1 MSKVKIKARGVSIDM
16 TAMTDVAFL
25 LLTFFILT
33 TKFKKDEAVIVDT
46 PSSTIEVKIPE
57 SDVITV
63 SIDQKSKVYFTID
76 KPIREMVLSAYGG
89 AEGIEFS
96 GEETENFNNIEMIGM
111 PINKLK
117 SYLALSAEERATIE
131 MDGIPID
138 SANNEL
144 GKWLYYA
151 RGASSEIGVNPFIA
165 IKGDN
170 KASAKVAERVISIF
184 QEAPNLLTK
193 FNFITDLE
201 ERPKDL

>member
-1 MSKVKIKARGVSIDM
+1 MSKVQIKKRGPSLDM
-16 TAMTDVAFL
+16 TAMCDVAFL

-33 TKFKKDEAVIVDT
+33 TKFKKDEKVVVDT

-63 SIDQKSKVYFTID
+63 SIDSKDKVYFTVD
-76 KPIREMVLSAYGG
+76 KPIREMVLTAMGG
-89 AEGIEFS
+89 AAGVEFTDAEIETFS
-96 GEETENFNNIEMIGM
+96 NMEMIGM
-111 PINKLK
+111 PMDKLK
-117 SYLALSAEERATIE
+117 AYLAMPDEDRAQVE
-131 MDGIPID
+131 MEGIPVD
-138 SANNEL
+138 STNNEL
-144 GKWLYYA
+144 GKWLFYA

-170 KASAKVAERVISIF
+170 KASAKKAERVIAIF

-201 ERPKDL
+201 QKPKGL